1 VSALRRIHAALV
13 PDGVV
18 VDTQPVS
25 ARTTV
30 EAGGR
35 QLGTLDM
42 REWRVTIDAVDALV
56 AETIGAGLF
65 AMEVER
71 CFTVADTSD
80 DGPGLVESVSGWQGT
95 SVPNALA
102 RRIEAATPP
111 ISAHQEVRLR
121 LLRARPRAGELARS
135 RCRSGAGRSSPA

>member
-1 VSALRRIHAALV
+1 VNALRRIHAVLV
-13 PDGVV
+13 PNGLV

-25 ARTTV
+25 ARPSV

-35 QLGTLDM
+35 QLGPLDM
-42 REWRVTIDAVDALV
+42 REWRVTIDAVDVLV
-56 AETIGAGLF
+56 AETIDAGLF

-111 ISAHQEVRLR
+111 IGVHQEVRLR
-121 LLRARPRAGELARS
+121 LLRALPPRQ
-135 RCRSGAGRSSPA
+135 